1 MTTPILDLIAR
12 LKDVDECDAIEA
24 KRSSTELGRSA
35 AETISAFANEPGLGG
50 GYLVFG
56 LHEDAA
62 TRQFHVV
69 GVKDPKKI
77 EQDVSSICATGFNHV
92 IRPKIWTERV
102 NGKAVVAAH
111 IPEGQAS
118 EKPIFISSRGIANG
132 SFRRI
137 GSTDQRC
144 TEDDLRTLLQLADS
158 KPYEDTVLSD
168 ATLDDLDQ
176 DVIASYRQNLLRENP
191 DTELRDASVDDLVQ
205 SVGGAKRSDGQLV
218 PTVAGLLL
226 FGKRLALRRLYPALR
241 VDYIRVPGTEWMQ
254 DAEHRYDSVEVR
266 EPLLTAFRRI
276 YAAVLDD
283 LPKSFMLEPGNPE
296 RQERLP
302 LPATAVREV
311 LVNALTHRDY
321 RVPATIQVIRFRD
334 RIEVRNPGYSLL
346 PEESF
351 GEPGSQPRNPRL
363 ADVFRE
369 MRLAENKGTGIG
381 AVRRT
386 MDSAGLTPPV
396 FESDRR
402 QNRFVATLWLH
413 NLIDDDDAAWLRAIA
428 PDGLSDG
435 HAQAMVVAR
444 RTGSVRNAMLREM
457 SRLDTLGASQI
468 LGQLRDRGLLES
480 KGSGV
485 ATHYVLGP
493 AAKGAAAEPMTNRGE
508 LGEGPSPNRGEFGTD
523 RGELEADRG
532 NSLPI
537 PEDLLRDLDSLGR
550 KPPKARLRE
559 VLVRLTELRP
569 FKPNELATL
578 IKFSDVGKLT
588 ERHLAPMV
596 AEGLLVRTHPE
607 NPTHPEQA
615 YRARQSSLPVEPK
628 TDPNDA
634 G

>member
-1 MTTPILDLIAR
+1 MPTPIPDLIAR
-12 LKDVDECDAIEA
+12 LNDVDESDDIEA

-56 LHEDAA
+56 LHEDSAA
-62 TRQFHVV
+62 RLFHVV
-69 GVKDPKKI
+69 GVKDPKKL
-77 EQDVSSICATGFNHV
+77 EQEISSLCATGFNHV
-92 IRPKIWTERV
+92 IRPKIRTERID
-102 NGKAVVAAH
+102 GKALVAVH

-144 TEDDLRTLLQLADS
+144 TEDDLRSLLQLADL
-158 KPYEDTVLSD
+158 KPYEDTVLND
-168 ATLDDLDQ
+168 ASLDDLEQ

-191 DTELRDASVDDLVQ
+191 DTELRDASSEELLQ
-205 SVGGAKRSDGQLV
+205 SVGGAKRVDGQLV
-218 PTVAGLLL
+218 PTVAGALL
-226 FGKRLALRRLYPALR
+226 FGRRLALRRLFPMLR

-254 DAEHRYDSVEVR
+254 DVEHRFDSIEVR

-334 RIEVRNPGYSLL
+334 RIEVRNPGYSLV

-351 GEPGSQPRNPRL
+351 GDPGSQPRNPRL

-386 MDSAGLTPPV
+386 MHSAGLTPPV

-402 QNRFVATLWLH
+402 NNRFVATLWLH
-413 NLIDDDDAAWLRAIA
+413 NLIDDDDAAWLREIA
-428 PDGLSDG
+428 PEGLSG
-435 HAQAMVVAR
+435 PQAQAMVVAR
-444 RTGSVRNAMLREM
+444 RTGEVRNAVLRDI
-457 SRLDTLGASQI
+457 SGLDTLGAS
-468 LGQLRDRGLLES
+468 LVLRNLRDRALLEL
-480 KGSGV
+480 KGSSV
-485 ATHYVLGP
+485 ASLYVLGP
-493 AAKGAAAEPMTNRGE
+493 AAKDAAVEPVANRGE
-508 LGEGPSPNRGEFGTD
+508 LGDGSSPNRGKLERD
-523 RGELEADRG
+523 RGELVANRG
-532 NSLPI
+532 ELIPI
-537 PEDLLRDLDSLGR
+537 PVDLLQQIRTLGR

-559 VLVRLTELRP
+559 VLLRLTELRP
-569 FKPNELATL
+569 FKPTELAML
-578 IKFSDVGKLT
+578 IGFSGGSKLT

-596 AEGLLVRTHPE
+596 VEGLLQRTHPE

-615 YRARQSSLPVEPK
+615 YRARQASLGDRAKAQSPREK
-628 TDPNDA
+628 
-634 G
+634 